1 MSRPDSAPVWRTTRH
16 AIDLGRVR
24 IMGIVNATPDS
35 FSDGGRDLQAS
46 LRHCETLLGQGADI
60 LDIGGESTRP
70 GSEPVPEA
78 EEWARVEPV
87 LRHALTLGVAVSV
100 DTCKPGVMRRALD
113 LGVDIVNDV
122 AALRAPGAVDAVA
135 AHPSCGL
142 CLMHMTGEPRTMQ
155 HAPHHDDVVAEV
167 AAHLA
172 GRVAELEA
180 RGVGRARIVLDPGI
194 GFGKRVEDNFALI
207 RGQQALLALGLP
219 VLAGW
224 SRKSSL
230 GVVTGGRPV
239 GERMVASVAAALAA
253 AHCGARVVRVHDVAE
268 TADALKVWTA
278 AGLLPGSPDQ
288 LQPAAVN

>member
-1 MSRPDSAPVWRTTRH
+1 MSMPLFRPEGAPVWRTTRH
-16 AIDLGRVR
+16 LLALDRVR

-35 FSDGGRDLQAS
+35 FSDGGRDPAAS
-46 LRHCETLLGQGADI
+46 LRHCETLIRQGADI

-70 GSEPVPEA
+70 GAEPVPVD
-78 EEWARVEPV
+78 EEWRRIEPV
-87 LRHALTLGVAVSV
+87 LRHALGLGVAVSV
-100 DTCKPGVMRRALD
+100 DTCKPEVMRRALD

-155 HAPHHDDVVAEV
+155 LAPHHDDVVAEV
-167 AAHLA
+167 VAHLA

-180 RGVGRARIVLDPGI
+180 RGVARERIVLDPGI

-230 GVVTGGRPV
+230 GAVTGGRPV
-239 GERMVASVAAALAA
+239 GERLTASVAAALAA
-253 AHCGARVVRVHDVAE
+253 AHCGARIVRVHDVAE
-268 TADALKVWTA
+268 TADALKVWQA
-278 AGLLPGSPDQ
+278 ADLLPR
-288 LQPAAVN
+288 AET

>member
-1 MSRPDSAPVWRTTRH
+1 MSMPLFRPEGAPVWRTTRH
-16 AIDLGRVR
+16 VLALDRVR

-35 FSDGGRDLQAS
+35 FSDGGRDPAAS
-46 LRHCETLLGQGADI
+46 LRHCETLVGQGADI

-70 GSEPVPEA
+70 GSDPVPVD
-78 EEWARVEPV
+78 EEWRRIEPV
-87 LRHALTLGVAVSV
+87 LRHALSLGVAVSV
-100 DTCKPGVMRRALD
+100 DTCKPEVMRRALD

-142 CLMHMTGEPRTMQ
+142 CLMHMMGEPRTMQ
-155 HAPHHDDVVAEV
+155 LAPHHDDVVAEV
-167 AAHLA
+167 VAHLA

-180 RGVGRARIVLDPGI
+180 RGVARERIVLDPGI

-230 GVVTGGRPV
+230 GAVTGGRPV
-239 GERMVASVAAALAA
+239 GERLTASVAAALAA
-253 AHCGARVVRVHDVAE
+253 AHCGARIVRVHDVAE
-268 TADALKVWTA
+268 TADALKVWQA
-278 AGLLPGSPDQ
+278 ADLLPR
-288 LQPAAVN
+288 AET

>member
-122 AALRAPGAVDAVA
+122 AALRAPGAVDAVV

>member
-180 RGVGRARIVLDPGI
+180 RGVDRARIVLDPGI

>member
-122 AALRAPGAVDAVA
+122 AALRAPGAVDAVV

-180 RGVGRARIVLDPGI
+180 RGVDRARIVLDPGI